1 MFQLSSMMRKAST
14 GLSVVTLVTAGFL
27 AIPASI
33 SADANTTAVTN
44 KPVALYAT
52 EPQARTG
59 QAVTLMAAT
68 HSALVSG
75 QSLSIIN
82 VTTNQIINTITSG
95 TTVSTTIT
103 HHKATSQQFAAIL
116 STQSAPL
123 TVSWVDRPIGN
134 NAGYANA
141 AGQTVALHTSSQAA
155 ATLPLVVSAS
165 PSGFTSPVYQFWWAM
180 QGGSWHN
187 SGSFASKSTVSII
200 PPRNGFLSVV
210 VYAREALS
218 PSHETSAQ
226 QAQYEAKSNTA
237 VVTVGPPV
245 DLGGSGSSVS
255 QNGWVSLTTANQI
268 AVGSNMSLNAQVSG
282 ITTPIYQF
290 WFESPQGGWQSSGAY
305 STNPNFAISAVTPGT
320 WHVVVYARPKS
331 APPNETTA
339 QRSQLEVQSP
349 VTTVTVHP

>member
-1 MFQLSSMMRKAST
+1 MFRFSSMMLKAST
-14 GLSVVTLVTAGFL
+14 GLSAATLLTAGFL
-27 AIPASI
+27 AIPAGI
-33 SADANTTAVTN
+33 SADANTTAVTSR
-44 KPVALYAT
+44 PVALYAT

-68 HSALVSG
+68 HSALASG

-103 HHKATSQQFAAIL
+103 HHTAISQQFAAIL
-116 STQSAPL
+116 STESTPL

-141 AGQTVALHTSSQAA
+141 AGQTVALNTSSQAA
-155 ATLPLVVSAS
+155 ATLPLVVSAT
-165 PSGFTSPVYQFWWAM
+165 PSGFKSPVYQFWWAM

-187 SGSFASKSTVSII
+187 SGSFGAKSTVSII

-210 VYAREALS
+210 VYAREATS

-226 QAQYEAKSNTA
+226 QAQYEAKSTTA

-245 DLGGSGSSVS
+245 NVGGSGGSVS
-255 QNGWVSLTTANQI
+255 QNGWASLTTASQI
-268 AVGSNMSLNAQVSG
+268 AVGSNISLTAQVSG

-290 WFESPQGGWQSSGAY
+290 WFESPQNGWQSSGAY
-305 STNPNFAISAVTPGT
+305 STNPDFQVSAVTPGI
-320 WHVVVYARPKS
+320 WHVVVYARPET

-339 QRSQLEVQSP
+339 ERSQLEVQSP
-349 VTTVTVHP
+349 VTAVTVHP

>member
-1 MFQLSSMMRKAST
+1 MFRLSNMMLKAST
-14 GLSVVTLVTAGFL
+14 GLSVATLITAGFL
-27 AIPASI
+27 AIPASL
-33 SADANTTAVTN
+33 SVEANTTAVTN

-68 HSALVSG
+68 HSALAPG

-103 HHKATSQQFAAIL
+103 HHTATSQKFAAIL

-141 AGQTVALHTSSQAA
+141 AGQTVTLNTSSQAA
-155 ATLPLVVSAS
+155 ATLPLLVSAT
-165 PSGFTSPVYQFWWAM
+165 PNGFTSPTYQFWWAM

-187 SGSFASKSTVSII
+187 SGSFSTKSTASII

-210 VYAREALS
+210 VYTREASS
-218 PSHETSAQ
+218 PAHETSAQ

-245 DLGGSGSSVS
+245 NLGGSGGSVS
-255 QNGWVSLTTANQI
+255 QNGWASLTTASQI
-268 AVGSNMSLNAQVSG
+268 AVGTNINLTAEVSG

-290 WFESPQGGWQSSGAY
+290 WFESPQNGWQSSGAY
-305 STNPNFAISAVTPGT
+305 STNPKFQISAVTPGT
-320 WHVVVYARPKS
+320 WHVVVYARPET

-349 VTTVTVHP
+349 ITTVTVHP